1 MLIEIKEYLD
11 QTEEKWSI
19 SSNHIKLLFELYTN
33 HLKEVSHSETL
44 LTIFQN
50 ISLKKNLAELIVQ
63 NDMFVNNFIPKI
75 KNLVGESIPVIK
87 SSLPFTNDVYDVASD
102 TKYTLY
108 GGTKVI

>member
-1 MLIEIKEYLD
+1 MLIEIKEYLE

-19 SSNHIKLLFELYTN
+19 SGNHIKLLFELYTN

-50 ISLKKNLAELIVQ
+50 ISLNKNLAELIVQ

-75 KNLVGESIPVIK
+75 KNSELNLKINSLRTVTIIIVIIK
-87 SSLPFTNDVYDVASD
+87 FLNF
-102 TKYTLY
+102 K
-108 GGTKVI
+108 I